1 MSFRVYISHSVA
13 PHELGAI
20 YGVAELA
27 ARKGME
33 PILPDRRWQAVM
45 PPPRL
50 AQLLTNLDAFV
61 VVATILGQDL
71 ECVNRELS
79 AALQSGLNP
88 QNVVSV
94 VDQGITPPLTEAV
107 LITEAVLT
115 INRSN
120 LAETVAEAV
129 RVLERLQL
137 ERSQQNLLVGL
148 VVGGLVALLLA
159 SKE

>member
-1 MSFRVYISHSVA
+1 MPFRVYISHSVA

-27 ARKGME
+27 ARKGIE
-33 PILPDRRWQAVM
+33 PIVPDRRWQAVM
-45 PPPRL
+45 PPPRI

-61 VVATILGQDL
+61 VVATSLGQDL
-71 ECVNRELS
+71 EWVNRELS
-79 AALQSGLNP
+79 VALQSGLNP
-88 QNVVSV
+88 QNVISA
-94 VDQGITPPLTEAV
+94 VDQGIEPPVTGAM
-107 LITEAVLT
+107 LT
-115 INRSN
+115 INRDN

-137 ERSQQNLLVGL
+137 QRSQQNLLAGL
-148 VVGGLVALLLA
+148 IVGGLVALLLA

>member
-33 PILPDRRWQAVM
+33 PIVPDRRWQAVM
-45 PPPRL
+45 PPPRI

-61 VVATILGQDL
+61 VMATILGQDL
-71 ECVNRELS
+71 EWVKRELS

-94 VDQGITPPLTEAV
+94 VDQGITPPLAG
-107 LITEAVLT
+107 AVLT
-115 INRSN
+115 IDRSN

-137 ERSQQNLLVGL
+137 ERSQQNLLAGL

>member
-1 MSFRVYISHSVA
+1 
-13 PHELGAI
+13 
-20 YGVAELA
+20 
-27 ARKGME
+27 ME
-33 PILPDRRWQAVM
+33 PIVPDRRWQAVM
-45 PPPRL
+45 PPPRI

-71 ECVNRELS
+71 EWVNRELS

-94 VDQGITPPLTEAV
+94 VDQGITPPLTG
-107 LITEAVLT
+107 AVLT

-120 LAETVAEAV
+120 LAETVVEAV

-137 ERSQQNLLVGL
+137 ERSQQNLLAGL